1 MSQDKLIEK
10 GREIRGWRLHRR
22 PNDTLDDLAAAIN
35 PIVRGWMTFWGR
47 FYRTQ
52 MDPLLKRINTYLVRW
67 LPKKYKR
74 LHGYKRAKRCWDGIT
89 RRDRGLFAHWQWN
102 RGLVIRAT

>member
-67 LPKKYKR
+67 LPKKYK
-74 LHGYKRAKRCWDGIT
+74 GCT
-89 RRDRGLFAHWQWN
+89 
-102 RGLVIRAT
+102 ATSGPNAAGTASPAVTAACSLTGSGTEAW